1 VVVFALNDHQYQR
14 WLKLESLQRR
24 SPDED
29 AELAGYLKTIAAAE
43 ARVRRWVADYL
54 RAERDRHQRQGCGAE
69 RAEVYRAVAPRLPAA
84 WGIRQIARVY
94 GDCRPGDDTFA
105 GKMLILEAAL
115 QALCSSGRVE
125 ALPGPLGDLTFQW
138 SAARAGHAGQEH
150 EPARA
155 GRRPARRKKGS
166 AAADSPSPAATTARP
181 DLRAFLT
188 SRGRF
193 VGLDE

>member
-1 VVVFALNDHQYQR
+1 MFALNDHEYRR
-14 WLKLESLQRR
+14 WLKLESLQQR
-24 SPDED
+24 SRDEET
-29 AELAGYLKTIAAAE
+29 ELAAYLKTIAAAE
-43 ARVRRWVADYL
+43 LRVRRWVAAYL
-54 RAERDRHQRQGCGAE
+54 RLERDRHQRQGCGAE
-69 RAEVYRAVAPRLPAA
+69 RAEVYRAVAPHLPAA
-84 WGIRQIARVY
+84 WGARQIARVY
-94 GDCRPGDDTFA
+94 GSCRSGDDTFA

-138 SAARAGHAGQEH
+138 SAARAEGAGQEH

-166 AAADSPSPAATTARP
+166 ARDDSPSPAATTARP
-181 DLRAFLT
+181 DLRTFLT